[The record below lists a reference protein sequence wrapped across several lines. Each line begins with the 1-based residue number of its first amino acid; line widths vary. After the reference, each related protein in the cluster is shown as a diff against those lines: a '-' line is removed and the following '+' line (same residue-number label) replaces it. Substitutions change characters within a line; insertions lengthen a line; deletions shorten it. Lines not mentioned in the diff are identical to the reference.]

1 MKDIYTN
8 RILSSSIV
16 LKDTISSLENSNEFI
31 ILKTS
36 DKSNYMPILI
46 YNRLSELKNGIP
58 VIGEHEKYFTILPK
72 ISKIPSD
79 NSYKFSTGYQ
89 LLKGLSYRI
98 NHNELKQISLN
109 SNDVYYGNPN
119 ILIDSSNNVLFLV
132 CVNTHNRKVYVLISE
147 KAVFDYGPISKEILG
162 TLIPSCSVASSGEIC
177 YVKNSSV
184 QHISLSKDNI
194 VITKTSFLNSFIEDY
209 SNLSSDRPS
218 SETDEVIKQFIHFNK
233 EKITDSFINSLP
245 I

>member
-1 MKDIYTN
+1 MKDIYTK

-36 DKSNYMPILI
+36 DKSDYMPILI
-46 YNRLSELKNGIP
+46 YNRLSDLKNGIP

-72 ISKIPSD
+72 IAKIPSD

-98 NHNELKQISLN
+98 NHNELRQISLN

-119 ILIDSSNNVLFLV
+119 ILMDSSNNVLFLV
-132 CVNTHNRKVYVLISE
+132 CVNTHNHKVYVLISE

-162 TLIPSCSVASSGEIC
+162 TLIPSCSLESSGEIS
-177 YVKNSSV
+177 YVKNNSV
-184 QHISLSKDNI
+184 QRVSLSKDNI

-218 SETDEVIKQFIHFNK
+218 SEIDEAIKQFIYFNK

>member
-8 RILSSSIV
+8 KILSSYIIF
-16 LKDTISSLENSNEFI
+16 KDTISSLENSNEFI

-46 YNRLSELKNGIP
+46 YNRLTELKNEIP

-72 ISKIPSD
+72 IAKIPSD

-98 NHNELKQISLN
+98 NHTELRQISLN

-119 ILIDSSNNVLFLV
+119 ILIDSNNNVLFLV

-162 TLIPSCSVASSGEIC
+162 TLIPSCSVASSGEIS

-184 QHISLSKDNI
+184 QRVSLSKDNI
-194 VITKTSFLNSFIEDY
+194 IITKTSFLNSFIEDY

>member
-58 VIGEHEKYFTILPK
+58 VIGEHEKYFTILPR
-72 ISKIPSD
+72 IAKIPSD

-98 NHNELKQISLN
+98 NHNELRQISLN
-109 SNDVYYGNPN
+109 SNDIYYGNPN

-132 CVNTHNRKVYVLISE
+132 CVNTHNHKVCVLISE

-162 TLIPSCSVASSGEIC
+162 TLIPSCSVESSGDIR
-177 YVKNSSV
+177 YVKNNAV
-184 QHISLSKDNI
+184 QRRSLSKDNI
-194 VITKTSFLNSFIEDY
+194 IITKTNFLNSFIEDY

-218 SETDEVIKQFIHFNK
+218 SETDEVIKQFIHFSK

>member
-8 RILSSSIV
+8 RILSSSIISTN
-16 LKDTISSLENSNEFI
+16 TISSLENSSEFI

-72 ISKIPSD
+72 IAKIPAD

-89 LLKGLSYRI
+89 LLKGLSYRV

-109 SNDVYYGNPN
+109 SNDIYYGNPN

-132 CVNTHNRKVYVLISE
+132 CVNTYNHKVCVLISE

-162 TLIPSCSVASSGEIC
+162 TLIPSCSIESSGGIS

-184 QHISLSKDNI
+184 QRRSLSKDNI
-194 VITKTSFLNSFIEDY
+194 IITKTSFLNSFIEDY

-218 SETDEVIKQFIHFNK
+218 SEIDEAIKQFIHFDK

>member
-16 LKDTISSLENSNEFI
+16 SKNTISSLENSNEFI

-46 YNRLSELKNGIP
+46 YNRLTDLKNEIP

-72 ISKIPSD
+72 IAKIPTD

-98 NHNELKQISLN
+98 NHDELKQISLN

-132 CVNTHNRKVYVLISE
+132 CVNIHNHKVCVLISE

-162 TLIPSCSVASSGEIC
+162 TLIPSCSVEASGGISYI
-177 YVKNSSV
+177 KNNSV
-184 QHISLSKDNI
+184 QRKLLSKDNI
-194 VITKTSFLNSFIEDY
+194 IITKTSFLNSFIEDY

>member
-1 MKDIYTN
+1 MKDIYTK

-31 ILKTS
+31 ILKTP

-46 YNRLSELKNGIP
+46 YNRLSDLKNGIP

-72 ISKIPSD
+72 IAKIPSD

-89 LLKGLSYRI
+89 LLKGLSYRV
-98 NHNELKQISLN
+98 NHNELRQISLN

-132 CVNTHNRKVYVLISE
+132 CVNTHNHKVSVLISE

-162 TLIPSCSVASSGEIC
+162 TLIPSCSLESSGEIR
-177 YVKNSSV
+177 YVKNNSM
-184 QHISLSKDNI
+184 QHRFLSKDNI
-194 VITKTSFLNSFIEDY
+194 VITKTNFLNSFIEDY

>member
-1 MKDIYTN
+1 MKDIYTK

-16 LKDTISSLENSNEFI
+16 LKDTISSLENANEFI

-58 VIGEHEKYFTILPK
+58 VIGEHEKYFTILPR
-72 ISKIPSD
+72 IAKIPSD
-79 NSYKFSTGYQ
+79 SSYKFSTGYQ

-132 CVNTHNRKVYVLISE
+132 CVNTHNHKVYVLISE

-162 TLIPSCSVASSGEIC
+162 TLIPSCSLESSGEIS
-177 YVKNSSV
+177 YVKNNSV
-184 QHISLSKDNI
+184 QRRSLSKDNI

-218 SETDEVIKQFIHFNK
+218 NETDEVIKQFIYFSK